1 MIPVTTAAPDK
12 LLSVAEIRQRFGL
25 SKSTTYL
32 YVRDNRFP
40 APVKIGSSSRWL
52 ESEVNAW
59 LAERVR
65 ERNAR
70 VAA

>member
-1 MIPVTTAAPDK
+1 MIPATTAAPDR
-12 LLSVAEIRQRFGL
+12 LLTVAEIRQRFGL

-40 APVKIGSSSRWL
+40 APVKIGTSSRWL
-52 ESEVNAW
+52 ESEVVAW

-65 ERNAR
+65 ERDAR
-70 VAA
+70 AVA

>member
-1 MIPVTTAAPDK
+1 VIPATTTAPDR
-12 LLSVAEIRQRFGL
+12 LLTVAEIRQRFGL

-40 APVKIGSSSRWL
+40 APVKIGTSSRWL
-52 ESEVNAW
+52 ESEVVAW

-65 ERNAR
+65 ERDAK
-70 VAA
+70 AAA

>member
-1 MIPVTTAAPDK
+1 VIPATTAAPDR
-12 LLSVAEIRQRFGL
+12 LLTVAEIRQRFGL

-40 APVKIGSSSRWL
+40 APVKIGTSSRWL
-52 ESEVNAW
+52 ESEVVAW

-65 ERNAR
+65 ERDAK
-70 VAA
+70 AAA

>member
-1 MIPVTTAAPDK
+1 MIPATTAAPDR
-12 LLSVAEIRQRFGL
+12 LLTVAEIRQRFGL

-40 APVKIGSSSRWL
+40 APVKIGTSSRWL
-52 ESEVNAW
+52 ESEVVAW

-65 ERNAR
+65 ERDAK
-70 VAA
+70 AAA